1 MVATLTPKPPPDAP
15 AWPSLQDVPP
25 GPFAVAFSGGADS
38 TALLQA
44 SLQLGHSRVHAIH
57 INHSLQTAAAD
68 FEWHVR
74 HLCRQ
79 WGVPLAVVRVQAR
92 PTRGQ
97 SPEEAARAARYPAL
111 AQAALHHWPQ
121 PLTTVWLAQH
131 ADDQAESVLLA
142 WSRGAGLSGLAAM
155 PRSLQR
161 HGVNFVRPWLGASGD
176 ALRHT
181 LRRIGTPWVEDPSN
195 ASSAYTR
202 NRIRHQV
209 LPVLEAALPGSRTT
223 LVRTARHA
231 AQAMQLL
238 ADLAELDAREV
249 GLPPRIAALRQL
261 PEHRQANVLR
271 HWLASLGTQAQASQM
286 AELLRQLSA
295 CQTRGHQIELRV
307 GSGQIRREGEHL
319 AWLQSR
325 V

>member
-1 MVATLTPKPPPDAP
+1 MVATRTPKPLPDAP
-15 AWPSLQDVPP
+15 TWPSLDHVPE

-44 SLQLGHSRVHAIH
+44 SLQLGPRRVHAIH
-57 INHSLQTAAAD
+57 INHSLQPAADD

-74 HLCRQ
+74 HLCRH

-92 PTRGQ
+92 AARGQ

-111 AQAALHHWPQ
+111 AQAALTHWPQ
-121 PLTTVWLAQH
+121 PLPTVWLAQH

-142 WSRGAGLSGLAAM
+142 WSRGAGLGGLAAM
-155 PRSLQR
+155 PFSIGR
-161 HGVNFVRPWLGASGD
+161 HGVNFLRPWLSARGED
-176 ALRHT
+176 LRQTLRH
-181 LRRIGTPWVEDPSN
+181 IGTPWVEDPTN

-209 LPVLEAALPGSRTT
+209 LPVLESALPGSRAT

-231 AQAMQLL
+231 AQALQLL

-249 GLPPRIAALRQL
+249 GLPPRIDALRQL
-261 PEHRQANVLR
+261 PGHRQANVLR
-271 HWLASLGTQAQASQM
+271 HWLASLGTQAQTSQM
-286 AELLRQLSA
+286 TELLRQLDA
-295 CQTRGHQIELRV
+295 CRTRGHRIELRV
-307 GSGQIRREGEHL
+307 GSGHIRREGDRL